1 MKVKS
6 VVKVMNFHSLLRV
19 DSSKKRAEKFFEY
32 EKELTNFVDNI
43 LNNKNLILDK
53 KMLKLNPNGKALNI
67 YIANDLGFC
76 GNFNSNVNAQL
87 KNDKNC
93 DKIIIGKKII
103 TKDDNVILGITKEEY
118 AENIGNI
125 EAILLESI
133 KKQEYKEVNIIY
145 NHYYNISR
153 IELVKKRLLPLE
165 SEILEKKEG
174 KYKEDFVVEGNINE
188 ILANIIV
195 LYLSYEIKIA
205 TENSYASENIQR
217 QMLTKES
224 LKKIDEI
231 EEKEKQEERKE
242 QKIKSFKK
250 LLDSIIKT
258 NKVES

>member
-53 KMLKLNPNGKALNI
+53 KMLKLNPDGRPLNI

-76 GNFNSNVNAQL
+76 GNFNSNVNEQL

-93 DKIIIGKKII
+93 DKMIIGKKII
-103 TKDDNVILGITKEEY
+103 TTGDDIILAVTKEEY
-118 AENIGNI
+118 AKNIKKI
-125 EAILLESI
+125 EEILLESI
-133 KKQEYKEVNIIY
+133 QNQKYSEVNIIY
-145 NHYYNISR
+145 NHYHNISK
-153 IELVKKRLLPLE
+153 IELVKKKLLPLE
-165 SEILEKKEG
+165 GEMLEKKEG

-195 LYLSYEIKIA
+195 LYISYEIKIA

-242 QKIKSFKK
+242 YKMKNFKK